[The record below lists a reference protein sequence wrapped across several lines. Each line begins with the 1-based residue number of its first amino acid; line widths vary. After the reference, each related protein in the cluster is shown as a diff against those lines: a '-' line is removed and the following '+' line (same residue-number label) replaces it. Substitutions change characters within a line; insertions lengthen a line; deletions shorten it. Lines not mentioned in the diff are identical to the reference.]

1 MKVRKCFGLVATTI
15 VLSFGILS
23 FGAAGAAH
31 AADYPPTTSNE
42 VVQGTTVPTTM
53 VSPISVSP
61 ISVSPASTGGLP
73 FTGGNDGALV
83 WVGIAAV
90 ATGTFA
96 AARFRRRTR
105 VS

>member
-61 ISVSPASTGGLP
+61 VSTSGLP

-90 ATGTFA
+90 ATGTFT